1 MTHKQGN
8 DFFEGIKSGFG
19 IYGNYTVK
27 CYYNGIITKLDCQGE
42 VRLVIIPTTVHDWKL
57 KKETNYCLIL
67 KPKKNTLSW
76 NSYDPMIREFPSEI
90 LKAIGDKYYLNVN
103 YVKEII

>member
-27 CYYNGIITKLDCQGE
+27 CYHNGIISKLDCHGE
-42 VRLVIIPTTVHDWKL
+42 VRLVIIPTTVYDRKL
-57 KKETNYCLIL
+57 KKETNYRLIL

-90 LKAIGDKYYLNVN
+90 LKTIGDKYYLNIN